1 MPVTRRSRTV
11 AGPPATV
18 WQTVADPHQQP
29 RWWPRVERVEGVDGR
44 GFTQVLRSD
53 RGAVVRADFRFGQRN
68 KPRVVVWAQDL
79 ENTPFAKLL
88 ALSETQ
94 VTLEP
99 DGDGATRVEL
109 QLRQKLQGVSRFG
122 GFMVRRAARRQLDTA
137 LDALAELHGGDAGA
151 GAPAGDA
158 PAA

>member
-1 MPVTRRSRTV
+1 VPVIRRSRTV
-11 AGPPATV
+11 PSPPATV

-68 KPRVVVWAQDL
+68 KPRVVVWTQDL
-79 ENTPFAKLL
+79 EGTPFAKLL
-88 ALSETQ
+88 ARSETQ

-99 DGDGATRVEL
+99 DGEGATRVEL
-109 QLRQKLQGVSRFG
+109 QLDQKLQGVSRFG
-122 GFMVRRAARRQLDTA
+122 GFMVRRAGRRQLDTA
-137 LDALAELHGGDAGA
+137 LAALVELHGGADGR
-151 GAPAGDA
+151 
-158 PAA
+158 